1 VKPLPTVEQNPAS
14 NLISEI
20 APAVE
25 RAATKMAK
33 AYFVRLSKGGVIQT
47 CDLKN
52 IAWVKVIGNL
62 ESIAQKPAGDE
73 RAKYAYTIAANAI
86 RDEFRYISTGG
97 DGAESLSHNGTLS
110 RGKDTSYDGGS
121 NVFGGGEDVAP
132 TVVQP
137 AEECW
142 APPTI
147 WDAWPRLDLERR
159 YKLLEMA
166 GLRGAT
172 VLQRDGVRRSCA
184 AAKWN
189 EIPYD
194 YQIEIESAWKQT
206 ARGELRKNKH
216 ANGAKPRNAFGFVSG
231 ALPAPDEL
239 AAITPPRLRATALL
253 VHRAGYFT
261 EGDDGSINSGEIAK
275 ILGRSART
283 IHRDNIELL
292 KLWGDYTRASIDEK
306 RDEEKFPRYPL
317 HADVARE
324 FESIPDGAQMPDGKQ
339 SVLASAMMAPGR
351 LRSLRLRMNKFHTDF
366 SDAVVTATIVTPRA
380 NIYECGPQPSAFKII
395 AGFKDSIAASEG
407 HSGTIDAQWDY
418 NTHRWVPVRLA
429 TGEKCKVV
437 AAPTVKVPRQPYVW
451 GHDWSG
457 TGIADIM
464 GNAPERLYLTT
475 QRKTCNPMFPRDV
488 EDRKPAWCNCALC
501 QTMRRLDT
509 LEGDYHDA
517 ELRLAWGSLKPYST
531 IEDHPLRRSPLRVG
545 ILHGFDTAVGDSR
558 IRRTHFAMGVGN
570 GVELWTVEDF
580 GKVREVLTGQ
590 GGLFTSRIFPLARPT
605 DAVRIIAAIP
615 ESSRPLYEGWHGRAN
630 TFVRGHRAC
639 ERHTYHRP
647 HNGDLI
653 IRLAPD
659 DARWLGLSWL
669 VDDTKVKLLLDGSVV
684 SKQDRTHPWIAAP
697 IVEHMSAE
705 EIANVWYKK
714 RRYWLDRVKA
724 VRASEA
730 RSEKMRA
737 DFANCIYELWETGSV
752 ELVVE
757 GAKIVVASETECSA
771 FELLIGGTK

>member
-1 VKPLPTVEQNPAS
+1 MKPLPTVEQNPAS
-14 NLISEI
+14 DLISEI

-52 IAWVKVIGNL
+52 IAWVKVLENL
-62 ESIAQKPAGDE
+62 ESIARKSAGDE

-172 VLQRDGVRRSCA
+172 VLQQDGVRRSCA

-194 YQIEIESAWKQT
+194 YQIEIESAWRQSS
-206 ARGELRKNKH
+206 RGELRKNKH
-216 ANGAKPRNAFGFVSG
+216 ANGAKPRNAFGFAST
-231 ALPAPDEL
+231 ALPHPDEL
-239 AAITPPRLRATALL
+239 AAITPPRLRAVSLL
-253 VHRAGYFT
+253 VHTAGFIT
-261 EGDDGSINSGEIAK
+261 EGDGDSINSGEIAK

-292 KLWGDYTRASIDEK
+292 KLWGNYTRASIDEK
-306 RDEEKFPRYPL
+306 RDEKLFPRYPL
-317 HADVARE
+317 NSDIARE

-351 LRSLRLRMNKFHTDF
+351 LRSLRLRMKKFHTDF
-366 SDAVVTATIVTPRA
+366 SDAVVTATIITPRP

-418 NTHRWVPVRLA
+418 NTRRWVPVRLA

-464 GNAPERLYLTT
+464 GAAPTRLYLTT
-475 QRKTCNPMFPRDV
+475 QRETCNPMFPRDV

-517 ELRLAWGSLKPYST
+517 ELRLAWGSVKPYST
-531 IEDHPLRRSPLRVG
+531 IEDTPLHRSPLRVG
-545 ILHGFDTAVGDSR
+545 IMHNFSTVVGESR
-558 IRRTHFAMGVGN
+558 IRRTHFISLLPA

-580 GKVREVLTGQ
+580 GHVREVLTGCS
-590 GGLFTSRIFPLARPT
+590 GNFVTFPEYNPADSGRLILP
-605 DAVRIIAAIP
+605 IP
-615 ESSRPLYEGWHGRAN
+615 EPSRPLYEGWHGKVN
-630 TFVRGHRAC
+630 VFVRGHRAT
-639 ERHTYHRP
+639 ERYAYHRTRK
-647 HNGDLI
+647 GE
-653 IRLAPD
+653 LAAIFN
-659 DARWLGLSWL
+659 DARYAGVWL
-669 VDDTKVKLLLDGSVV
+669 VDDTKAKLLLDGSVV
-684 SKQDRTHPWIAAP
+684 GKQDRTHPWIPAP
-697 IVEHMSAE
+697 IMEPFSADE
-705 EIANVWYKK
+705 LLRWERMAQ
-714 RRYWLDRVKA
+714 RVKA
-724 VRASEA
+724 DRAA
-730 RSEKMRA
+730 LAVSEKIRA
-737 DFANCIYELWETGSV
+737 DFKDAIFGL
-752 ELVVE
+752 LVDVNAKGIPAE
-757 GAKIVVASETECSA
+757 GCTKLVMDFEDEAVLDGATMA
-771 FELLIGGTK
+771 GELLIKT